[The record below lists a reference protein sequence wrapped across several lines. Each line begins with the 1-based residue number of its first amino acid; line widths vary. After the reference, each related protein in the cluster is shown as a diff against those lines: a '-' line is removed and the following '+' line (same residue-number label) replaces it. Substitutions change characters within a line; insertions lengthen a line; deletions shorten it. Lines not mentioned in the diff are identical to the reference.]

1 MAVALRFG
9 LVILQSGWAGD
20 AAEYYVASNLNALG
34 EVAEVRMLWFSVWYC
49 CTEVYSVRRKYFFQA
64 I

>member
-34 EVAEVRMLWFSVWYC
+34 EVAEARLL
-49 CTEVYSVRRKYFFQA
+49 
-64 I
+64 